1 MLSVSEA
8 RERILQGLQATAPEV
23 VSLSCGGGRVTALPL
38 LARLDN
44 PPADIS
50 AMDGY
55 AVRAADLS
63 AAGVR
68 LRLIG
73 ESPAGHPFGGNVGAG
88 ECVRIYT
95 GSIVP
100 NGADA
105 IVLQENASQHDDIVT
120 TAQVA
125 DVGLYVRRRGQDFGR
140 GREIIPAGR
149 CLDARTIGLAA
160 AANHPWVSVH
170 RRPRVAIVATGDELV
185 LPGEPM
191 GPGMIANS
199 NTLMLEALIRAAGGE
214 PVMMPVAR
222 DRMEDLVAL
231 ARMVEGM
238 DMLVTVG
245 GASVGRYDLVQE
257 ALKRIGVEMDFWK
270 IAMRPGKPLMHGR
283 LGAMPV
289 IGLPGNPV
297 AAFVCGT
304 LFVAPALR
312 RLMGR
317 HEVGP
322 EIAMAVLGADVGAN
336 DHRESYLRARL
347 HHDQE
352 GRLRAVPFE
361 QQDSAMLQVLCDSQA
376 LVIRD
381 AKAPPASKGEACQI
395 IRLDIC

>member
-8 RERILQGLQATAPEV
+8 RERILQGLRATAPEI
-23 VSLSCGGGRVTALPL
+23 VSLSCAGGRVSASPV

-63 AAGVR
+63 GDGAR

-73 ESPAGHPFGGNVGAG
+73 ESPAGHPFGGTVGAG

-100 NGADA
+100 AGADA
-105 IVLQENASQHDDIVT
+105 IVLQENASQQDDIVT

-125 DVGLYVRRRGQDFGR
+125 QAGLYVRRRGQDFAHGQ
-140 GREIIPAGR
+140 EIIPAGR
-149 CLDARTIGLAA
+149 RLDARGIGLAA
-160 AANHPWVSVH
+160 AANHPWVSVY

-199 NTLMLEALIRAAGGE
+199 NTLMLEAVVRAAGAE
-214 PVMMPVAR
+214 PVMMPIAR
-222 DRMEDLVAL
+222 DRMEDLMTL
-231 ARMVEGM
+231 SRMVEGM
-238 DMLVTVG
+238 DMLVTIG

-283 LGAMPV
+283 LGGMPV

-312 RLMGR
+312 RLMGQDA
-317 HEVGP
+317 VGP
-322 EIAMAVLGADVGAN
+322 EIGMAILGTDVEAN
-336 DHRESYLRARL
+336 DRRESYLRARL
-347 HHDQE
+347 HHDAAGQ
-352 GRLRAVPFE
+352 LVALPFP

-381 AKAPPASKGEACQI
+381 ANAPPARKGEACRI
-395 IRLDIC
+395 IRLDIP

>member
-8 RERILQGLQATAPEV
+8 RERILQGLRATAPEI
-23 VSLSCGGGRVTALPL
+23 VSLSCASGRVSASPVF
-38 LARLDN
+38 ARLDN

-63 AAGVR
+63 GDGVQ

-73 ESPAGHPFGGNVGAG
+73 ESPAGHPFGGTVGAG

-100 NGADA
+100 AGADA
-105 IVLQENASQHDDIVT
+105 IVLQENASRHDDIMT
-120 TAQVA
+120 TTQVA
-125 DVGLYVRRRGQDFGR
+125 QAGLYVRRRGQDFAH
-140 GREIIPAGR
+140 GREIIPSGR
-149 CLDARTIGLAA
+149 RLDARAIGLAA
-160 AANHPWVSVH
+160 AANHPWLSVY

-199 NTLMLEALIRAAGGE
+199 NTLMLEALIRAAGAE

-222 DRMEDLVAL
+222 DRMEDLIAL
-231 ARMVEGM
+231 SRMVEGM
-238 DMLVTVG
+238 DMLVTIG

-312 RLMGR
+312 RLMGQDA
-317 HEVGP
+317 VGP
-322 EIAMAVLGADVGAN
+322 EIGMAILGADVEAN
-336 DHRESYLRARL
+336 DQRESYLRARL
-347 HHDQE
+347 RHDAA
-352 GRLRAVPFE
+352 GRLIALPFP

-381 AKAPPASKGEACQI
+381 AKAAPARKGDACRI
-395 IRLDIC
+395 IRLDIP